1 MTPPVFLY
9 LSPLLLAL
17 ELVQLIAAER
27 LLGIKA
33 LQRGE
38 DPRRAALPPGVAAGW
53 SIGIL
58 LNAVWM
64 LAMLASGFGTG
75 RVACMIATSLLGYV
89 LRRACP
95 LHWTLVILTFEG
107 AIRMGMQVS
116 LLMLAWRLR

>member
-38 DPRRAALPPGVAAGW
+38 DPRRATLPPGAAAGW

>member
-1 MTPPVFLY
+1 MTPPVLLY

-38 DPRRAALPPGVAAGW
+38 DPRRAALPPGAAAGW

-95 LHWTLVILTFEG
+95 LRWTLVILTFEG
-107 AIRMGMQVS
+107 AIRMGMHVS